1 MQKVLDEYLVT
12 YNHQAPSPRTRHER
26 QDAHHCLQGRTAQYV
41 TAKANRKEGE
51 ITAAEIRQPARSL
64 TLPASGSCQMIT
76 VLIQALSAAGTALAF
91 AEAFAAPADALLPE
105 SLPSWRT

>member
-1 MQKVLDEYLVT
+1 M
-12 YNHQAPSPRTRHER
+12 NGR
-26 QDAHHCLQGRTAQYV
+26 DAHHCLQGRTAQYV

-76 VLIQALSAAGTALAF
+76 VLVHHVCERSPKAT
-91 AEAFAAPADALLPE
+91 
-105 SLPSWRT
+105 